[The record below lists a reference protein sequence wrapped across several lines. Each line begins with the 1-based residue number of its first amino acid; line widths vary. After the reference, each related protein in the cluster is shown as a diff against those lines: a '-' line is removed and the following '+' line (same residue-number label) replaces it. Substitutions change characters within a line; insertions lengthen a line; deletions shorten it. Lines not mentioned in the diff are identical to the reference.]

1 MPVLGRVVLGLPVV
15 VAPLLSGTA
24 ERPYTLWVAAL
35 GALVGLGAAV
45 RVWRR
50 SEALPVSFF
59 AAAIFC
65 ALVATLLQC
74 VPLPPGLRAALAPG
88 SDATLRQLL
97 ASLGDPA
104 AALPL
109 SVDPAA
115 TANEAVRLAGYL
127 SLLLALGTL
136 RQRRGHSVRLGRVLC
151 GTSSLIAALG
161 ALAALGVPLP
171 ALWAVPADGA
181 TRALLP
187 AVFYNSNHMAAL
199 LAVGGTVTVGAALQA
214 AGWGERVLCGLLL
227 ALQDLALLGTLSR
240 AGILVGLGGQLI
252 VLLSC
257 RWSSLRA
264 RPLRSLL
271 ALALPLLAAGL
282 GVLGSPGWR
291 GGLRQRFAALTPA
304 ELLAAGSKV
313 RAWLD
318 ALPLLRGHW
327 AFGVGRGAF
336 EDAFAG
342 AHRLAGATRFVY
354 LENQW
359 LQAVVDWG
367 VPVGLGLG
375 VLVGLGLRDA
385 WRELGRRATVDSAGA
400 ADLANPHAPGR
411 RAALVALLGLLLH
424 NLVDFNLEVGGVAV
438 AAVALVAV
446 VERPRLLVRPRWAV
460 LLAVATLLC
469 SALVLRLCPSHEEDG
484 ARLRALAE
492 SAASSTT
499 EVLAQGSRAARRHP
513 LDSYLYAT
521 VATRLWHDREP
532 AAVQWVNLAL
542 QANPRDLLARRTSA
556 LLLAEAGHRGQALRT
571 LALAV
576 GDGNRAQRRWLW
588 KAALTMAPTPT
599 ELLTALPEALP
610 QAPDE
615 LPVDAGLLADELL
628 ELLSEPG
635 AAGPP
640 WPLLRAVA
648 EWGREHGAATAL
660 VWLGRAALAQHDPA
674 AARDLLGEL
683 THAGAPPLLL
693 ADLLNLLL
701 DAGLLDEAA
710 RLARPLMTGSPP
722 PEVLLSAARLAER
735 RGELT
740 AARAL
745 LDTAQATASP
755 ALRARVH
762 EVRAELE
769 ERAGNLHRAQLE
781 RAAAAAPPH
790 P

>member
-1 MPVLGRVVLGLPVV
+1 VAPALGRALLWLPVG
-15 VAPLLSGTA
+15 VAPFLAGTA

-35 GALVGLGAAV
+35 CALAGLAAAV

-50 SEALPVSFF
+50 SERLHVSLF
-59 AAAIFC
+59 AAALLG

-97 ASLGDPA
+97 AGLGDPA

-136 RQRRGHSVRLGRVLC
+136 RQRRGHSARLGRLLC
-151 GTSSLIAALG
+151 GISSLIAALG

-199 LAVGGTVTVGAALQA
+199 LAVGGTVTVGAVLQA
-214 AGWGERVLCGLLL
+214 ADRGERLLCGLYGVLL

-240 AGILVGLGGQLI
+240 AGLLVGLGGQLV

-257 RWSSLRA
+257 RWSSLRSLA
-264 RPLRSLL
+264 PRRLL

-282 GVLGSPGWR
+282 FVVGSPGWR
-291 GGLRQRFAALTPA
+291 GGLRLRFAALSPA

-327 AFGVGRGAF
+327 ALGVGRGAF

-342 AHRLAGATRFVY
+342 VHRLAGATRFVY

-375 VLVGLGLRDA
+375 VLVGLALRDA
-385 WRELGRRATVDSAGA
+385 WRGRRVRADSAGP
-400 ADLANPHAPGR
+400 ADLVNPRAPGR
-411 RAALVALLGLLLH
+411 RAASVALLGLLLH

-446 VERPRLLVRPRWAV
+446 VERPRWVVRPRWAV
-460 LLAVATLLC
+460 LLAVAALLG

-484 ARLRALAE
+484 AQLRE
-492 SAASSTT
+492 
-499 EVLAQGSRAARRHP
+499 LAQRAAGPAAEVVAQGTRAARRHP

-532 AAVQWVNLAL
+532 AAVRWVNLAL
-542 QANPRDLLARRTSA
+542 SANPRDLLARRTSA
-556 LLLAEAGHRGQALRT
+556 LLLADAGHRGQALRT

-588 KAALTMAPTPT
+588 QAALAMAPTPT
-599 ELLTALPEALP
+599 ELLTAVPE
-610 QAPDE
+610 APDE
-615 LPVDAGLLADELL
+615 LPVGASAGLLADELL
-628 ELLSEPG
+628 ELLGESD
-635 AAGPP
+635 AAAPP

-648 EWGREHGAATAL
+648 KWGREHGAATAL
-660 VWLGRAALAQHDPA
+660 VWLGRAALAQHDLA

-683 THAGAPPLLL
+683 ARAGAPPLLL
-693 ADLLNLLL
+693 ADLLNLLV
-701 DAGLLDEAA
+701 DAGFLDEAD
-710 RLARPLMTGSPP
+710 RLLRPLLTGAPP
-722 PEVLLSAARLAER
+722 PEVLLTAARLSER

-740 AARAL
+740 AARTL

-781 RAAAAAPPH
+781 RAAAAAPAH

>member
-1 MPVLGRVVLGLPVV
+1 MTPALGRALLWLPVV
-15 VAPLLSGTA
+15 VAPLLAGTA

-35 GALVGLGAAV
+35 GALVGLAAAV
-45 RVWRR
+45 RVGRR
-50 SEALPVSFF
+50 SEGLHVSFF
-59 AAAIFC
+59 AAAIFW

-97 ASLGDPA
+97 VGLGDPT

-136 RQRRGHSVRLGRVLC
+136 RQRRGHSVRLGRVVC
-151 GTSSLIAALG
+151 GTSSLVAALG

-214 AGWGERVLCGLLL
+214 AGRSERVLYGLLL

-264 RPLRSLL
+264 LAARSLL
-271 ALALPLLAAGL
+271 ALALPLLAAAL
-282 GVLGSPGWR
+282 FVVGSPGWR
-291 GGLRQRFAALTPA
+291 GGLRLRFAALSPA

-375 VLVGLGLRDA
+375 ALVGLGLRDA
-385 WRELGRRATVDSAGA
+385 LRGLGRRVSAEAAGA
-400 ADLANPHAPGR
+400 ADPHAPGR

-438 AAVALVAV
+438 AAIALVAV
-446 VERPRLLVRPRWAV
+446 VERPRLRVRPRWAV
-460 LLAVATLLC
+460 LLAVAALLG
-469 SALVLRLCPSHEEDG
+469 SAAVLRLCPSREEDG
-484 ARLRALAE
+484 ARLRTLAE
-492 SAASSTT
+492 SATGSAA
-499 EVLAQGSRAARRHP
+499 EVVAQGTRAARRHP

-521 VATRLWHDREP
+521 VAARLGHDREP
-532 AAVQWVNLAL
+532 AAVRWVNLAL
-542 QANPRDLLARRTSA
+542 HANPHDLLARRTLA
-556 LLLAEAGHRGQALRT
+556 RLLADAGHRGQALRT
-571 LALAV
+571 LALAI

-588 KAALTMAPTPT
+588 QAALTMAPTPT
-599 ELLTALPEALP
+599 ELLTALPEA
-610 QAPDE
+610 PDE
-615 LPVDAGLLADELL
+615 LPVGATTGLLADELL
-628 ELLSEPG
+628 ELLGESG
-635 AAGPP
+635 AAGLP

-648 EWGREHGAATAL
+648 QWGREHGATTGL
-660 VWLGRAALAQHDPA
+660 VWLGRAALAQHDTA

-683 THAGAPPLLL
+683 ARAEAPPLLL
-693 ADLLNLLL
+693 ADLLNLLI
-701 DAGLLDEAA
+701 DAGFLDEAA

-722 PEVLLSAARLAER
+722 PEVLLTAARLSER

-769 ERAGNLHRAQLE
+769 ERAGNLHRAQIE
-781 RAAAAAPPH
+781 RAAAAPQH

>member
-1 MPVLGRVVLGLPVV
+1 MPALGRALLWLPVV
-15 VAPLLSGTA
+15 VAPLLAGTA

-35 GALVGLGAAV
+35 GALAGLAAAV
-45 RVWRR
+45 RVGRR
-50 SEALPVSFF
+50 SEELHVSLF
-59 AAAIFC
+59 AATLFL

-97 ASLGDPA
+97 AGLGDPA

-127 SLLLALGTL
+127 GLLVALGTL

-151 GTSSLIAALG
+151 GTSSLVAGLG

-214 AGWGERVLCGLLL
+214 ASRGERVLYGLYGVLL
-227 ALQDLALLGTLSR
+227 GLQDLALLGTLSR

-257 RWSSLRA
+257 RGSSLRA
-264 RPLRSLL
+264 VVRRSLP
-271 ALALPLLAAGL
+271 ALAVPLLAAAL
-282 GVLGSPGWR
+282 LVVGSPGWR
-291 GGLRQRFAALTPA
+291 GGLRLRFAALSPA

-375 VLVGLGLRDA
+375 ALVGLGLRDA
-385 WRELGRRATVDSAGA
+385 WRGRRAPVDAAGS
-400 ADLANPHAPGR
+400 ADLLNPHAPGR

-438 AAVALVAV
+438 AAIALVAV
-446 VERPRLLVRPRWAV
+446 VERPRLRVRPRWAV
-460 LLAVATLLC
+460 LLFAAALLG
-469 SALVLRLCPSHEEDG
+469 SAAVLRLCPSHEEDG
-484 ARLRALAE
+484 ARLRTLAE
-492 SAASSTT
+492 SATGSAAA
-499 EVLAQGSRAARRHP
+499 VVAQGTRAARRHP

-532 AAVQWVNLAL
+532 AAVRWVNLAL
-542 QANPRDLLARRTSA
+542 NANPRDLLARRTSA

-576 GDGNRAQRRWLW
+576 GDGNRVQRRWLW
-588 KAALTMAPTPT
+588 QAALTMAPTPT
-599 ELLTALPEALP
+599 ELLTALPA
-610 QAPDE
+610 APDE
-615 LPVDAGLLADELL
+615 LPVGATAGLLADELL
-628 ELLSEPG
+628 ELLSESG

-648 EWGREHGAATAL
+648 QWGRERGAATAL
-660 VWLGRAALAQHDPA
+660 VWLGRAALAQHDTA

-683 THAGAPPLLL
+683 ARTGAPPLLL
-693 ADLLNLLL
+693 ADLLNLLI
-701 DAGLLDEAA
+701 DAGSLDEAA
-710 RLARPLMTGSPP
+710 RLVRPLMAGSPP
-722 PEVLLSAARLAER
+722 PEVLLTAARLAER

-740 AARAL
+740 SARAL

-762 EVRAELE
+762 EVRAEVE

-781 RAAAAAPPH
+781 RAAATPPH